1 MQSFKAENQRK
12 TVLLL
17 VLFPAVLFVIF
28 WVVLTRFFTDT
39 GSWDDGLSMTLGI
52 FPLILI
58 GLGIR

>member
-17 VLFPAVLFVIF
+17 VLFPVVLFVIF

-39 GSWDDGLSMTLGI
+39 GSWDDGLNMTLGI
-52 FPLILI
+52 FPLVLI

>member
-17 VLFPAVLFVIF
+17 ILFPVALFVIF
-28 WVVLTRFFTDT
+28 LVVLTLFFTDT
-39 GSWDDGLSMTLGI
+39 GSWGDGLNMTLSI
-52 FPLILI
+52 FPLVLI